1 MRAQVLLSTTS
12 ASLRLKVPVEFSRDV
27 SKLSGWFL
35 RSIPIEIDLLKI
47 KVKRKYAKILLVLK
61 NNEPATLSNDEISF
75 VVDDTLFPHAIRV
88 TAKNKTA

>member
-27 SKLSGWFL
+27 SKISRWFF

-47 KVKRKYAKILLVLK
+47 KMKRKYAKIILILK
-61 NNEPATLSNDEISF
+61 NNEPVTLSNDEINF
-75 VVDDTLFPHAIRV
+75 GVDDTLHAIRV